1 LTPSHNTVKLYI
13 QRKGEAAVEESEV
26 LVKMTVLVPKGLHR
40 RAKVRAAETD
50 VDMRDVV
57 IAALE
62 AFLGSPAAVT
72 KKGRGRR

>member
-1 LTPSHNTVKLYI
+1 ME
-13 QRKGEAAVEESEV
+13 QEV
-26 LVKMTVLVPKGLHR
+26 LVKMTVLIPKGLHR

-62 AFLGSPAAVT
+62 AFLGERPS
-72 KKGRGRR
+72 KKGRAKS

>member
-1 LTPSHNTVKLYI
+1 M
-13 QRKGEAAVEESEV
+13 ESEV

-62 AFLGSPAAVT
+62 EFLSTPAGAPEKPA
-72 KKGRGRR
+72 KKERAKR

>member
-1 LTPSHNTVKLYI
+1 M
-13 QRKGEAAVEESEV
+13 ESEV

-62 AFLGSPAAVT
+62 AFLGVPASAPEKAT
-72 KKGRGRR
+72 KKGRPRR

>member
-1 LTPSHNTVKLYI
+1 M
-13 QRKGEAAVEESEV
+13 ESEV
-26 LVKMTVLVPKGLHR
+26 LVKMTVLIPKGLHR

-62 AFLGSPAAVT
+62 AFLSAPAGAPEKAT
-72 KKGRGRR
+72 KRGRGGR

>member
-1 LTPSHNTVKLYI
+1 LE
-13 QRKGEAAVEESEV
+13 QEV
-26 LVKMTVLVPKGLHR
+26 LVKMTVLIPKSLHR

-62 AFLGSPAAVT
+62 VFLGAPASALEKAT
-72 KKGRGRR
+72 KKGRKR